1 MPLTYFVRMTA
12 KEGQEDAVRDLL
24 LSNVRRI
31 QEGERGNLAF
41 AVHRELEDPRTFWLY
56 ETWTDADAVEAH
68 ESGPAFQQY
77 KETIRPLVDPDS
89 VLFGNAEPLAALGYS
104 LTGTDQPRP

>member
-1 MPLTYFVRMTA
+1 MPVTYFVRMTA
-12 KEGQEDAVRDLL
+12 KDGQEDAVRDLL

-56 ETWTDADAVEAH
+56 EVWTDFSREAKALLEIYLGH
-68 ESGPAFQQY
+68 GSVR
-77 KETIRPLVDPDS
+77 IPDRAT
-89 VLFGNAEPLAALGYS
+89 VS
-104 LTGTDQPRP
+104 LDLSQH